1 MKAEIPFQ
9 MQVAWIGV
17 DVPSDAL
24 SIFFDGSAEEEEEE
38 EVVLL

>member
-1 MKAEIPFQ
+1 

-24 SIFFDGSAEEEEEE
+24 SIFFDGSAEEEE
-38 EVVLL
+38 VVLL